1 MLDDLIAGNDVKQPR
16 CDSARAT
23 LITAASRCLACLI
36 ITATLAACQSTGS
49 APKVSGAATSSDT
62 TEKQLHVLN
71 RVTWGAN
78 TSSARELAATGAER
92 YIDRQ
97 LRPAPT
103 AVLPPAVQAQI
114 DALTISQRPLD
125 GLLAELEQRRRD
137 ALAIGDAAD
146 KKLAQQAYQQ
156 ELTRLGREAATRAIL
171 RALYSPDQLQEQ
183 MTWFWMNHFSVFQ
196 FKNNV
201 RPMLGDY
208 EEQAIRPHALGRFRA
223 LLGATVRHPAMLR
236 YLDNAQNAANRINE
250 NYARELMELHTL
262 GVGGGYSQRDVQEL
276 ARILTGVGINI
287 GSDTPKIRP
296 ERQGDYV
303 RRGAFEFN
311 PNRHD
316 YGDKV
321 FLGGTI
327 KGRGLGE
334 VDEALDRLARHPS
347 TARFVSRKL
356 AVYFVA
362 DDPPQALVERMAQA
376 FQASDG
382 DVAATMRVMLRS
394 DEFAASLGRKFKDP
408 VHYVISAVRLAY
420 DDRPILSTAPMMNW
434 LNRMGQGLYNRQT
447 PDGYP
452 LTQEA
457 WASAGQMTTRFEIA
471 RAIGSGSAGLFRS
484 EGAQPVDKPAFPQ
497 LSNPLYHQ
505 SLQKTLGPETLKA
518 LEQAASPQEWNTFL
532 LSSPEFMLR

>member
-1 MLDDLIAGNDVKQPR
+1 M
-16 CDSARAT
+16 ARW
-23 LITAASRCLACLI
+23 ASIHGRRVALLVVAV
-36 ITATLAACQSTGS
+36 TLAACQSAGPRLIGGS
-49 APKVSGAATSSDT
+49 AKTPDT
-62 TEKQLHVLN
+62 PEKQLQVLN

-78 TSSARELAATGAER
+78 TSSARDLAATGAER
-92 YIDRQ
+92 YIDQQ
-97 LRPAPT
+97 LRPASNTP
-103 AVLPPAVQAQI
+103 LPAAVQAQI
-114 DALTISQRPLD
+114 DGLTISKRPLD
-125 GLLAELEQRRRD
+125 PLLAELEQQRRD
-137 ALAIGDAAD
+137 ALAIGDAEQ
-146 KKLAQQAYQQ
+146 KKTAQQAYQQ
-156 ELTRLGREAATRAIL
+156 ELTRLGRESATRAIL
-171 RALYSPDQLQEQ
+171 RALYSPNQLQEQ

-201 RPMLGDY
+201 RAMLGDY

-223 LLGATVRHPAMLR
+223 LLGATARHPAMLR
-236 YLDNAQNAANRINE
+236 YLDNEQNAANRINE

-262 GVGGGYSQRDVQEL
+262 GVSGGYTQRDVQEL
-276 ARILTGVGINI
+276 ARILTGVGINVAR
-287 GSDTPKIRP
+287 DAPKVRP
-296 ERQGDYV
+296 ERQADYV
-303 RRGAFEFN
+303 RQGVFEFN

-316 YGDKV
+316 YSDKV
-321 FLGGTI
+321 FLGQTI

-334 VDEALDRLARHPS
+334 VDEALDRLARHPA

-362 DDPPQALVERMAQA
+362 DEPPQALVERMAQV

-382 DVAATMRVMLRS
+382 DIAATLRLMLRS

-408 VHYVISAVRLAY
+408 MHYVISAVRLAY
-420 DDRPILSTAPMMNW
+420 DERPILSTAPVINW
-434 LNRMGQGLYNRQT
+434 LNRMGQGLYNHQT

-452 LTQEA
+452 LTQDA

-471 RAIGSGSAGLFRS
+471 RAIGSGSAGLFRI

-518 LEQAASPQEWNTFL
+518 LEQAGSPQEWNTFL